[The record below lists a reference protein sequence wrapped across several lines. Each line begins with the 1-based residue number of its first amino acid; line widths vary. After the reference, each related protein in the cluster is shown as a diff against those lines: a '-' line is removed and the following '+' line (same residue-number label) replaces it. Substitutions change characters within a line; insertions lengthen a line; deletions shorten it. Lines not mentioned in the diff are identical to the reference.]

1 MRWLMERDRDNQR
14 ELFMCFIDYKKAFD
28 CVHHQRLWN
37 TLKGMGVPE
46 HLIVMLSN
54 LYTNQEATI
63 RTEYGETY
71 RLVKEYARVAFYLHC
86 YLTSM
91 QKR

>member
-1 MRWLMERDRDNQR
+1 MKRARDNQR

-28 CVHHQRLWN
+28 CVDHQRLWN
-37 TLKGMGVPE
+37 TLKCMGVPG

-63 RTEYGETY
+63 RTEYGETGNIDW
-71 RLVKEYARVAFYLHC
+71 
-86 YLTSM
+86 
-91 QKR
+91 